1 MVITHEYD
9 AAQEREVEIPAP
21 KDRAGFLKR
30 CTMEGG
36 IVPPGFPV
44 YRGDTRT
51 WDEIQASGGF
61 IPAFELPPGVT
72 VPEYARNRVNQ
83 IMQVSASDFVHY
95 WKYPKECRE
104 KECAR
109 EYRPL
114 VFGKDGRQAGVAV
127 GCDTQGSQKSGH
139 DYEILLPK
147 LYALKV
153 SGVKMGAVGVYGD
166 KPSLEE
172 STMIWLHLIAGFDA
186 SEMVS
191 LTVVPVDMMRP
202 LS

>member
-9 AAQEREVEIPAP
+9 AAQECEVEIPAP

-61 IPAFELPPGVT
+61 VPAFELPPGVT

-83 IMQVSASDFVHY
+83 IMQVSAPDFVHY
-95 WKYPKECRE
+95 WKYPQECRK

-127 GCDTQGSQKSGH
+127 GCDAQGSQKSGY

-153 SGVKMGAVGVYGD
+153 SGVKTGAVGVYGD

-172 STMIWLHLIAGFDA
+172 STIIWLHLIAGFDA

-191 LTVVPVDMMRP
+191 LTVVPVDMIK
-202 LS
+202 

>member
-9 AAQEREVEIPAP
+9 AAQECEVEIPAP
-21 KDRAGFLKR
+21 EDRAGFLKR

-44 YRGDTRT
+44 YRGDMRT
-51 WDEIQASGGF
+51 WDDIQASGGF
-61 IPAFELPPGVT
+61 VPAFELPPGVT
-72 VPEYARNRVNQ
+72 VPEYARNRANQ
-83 IMQVSASDFVHY
+83 IMQVSAPDFVHY
-95 WKYPKECRE
+95 WKYPRECRE

-114 VFGKDGRQAGVAV
+114 VFGKDGRQAGVAT
-127 GCDTQGSQKSGH
+127 GCDTQGSQKSGQ

-172 STMIWLHLIAGFDA
+172 STIIWLHLIAGFDA
-186 SEMVS
+186 SEIVS

>member
-1 MVITHEYD
+1 MAKTYLYD
-9 AAQEREVEIPAP
+9 PAAEQEADIPAP
-21 KDRAGFLKR
+21 GDRAGFLKR

-36 IVPPGFPV
+36 IVPQGFPV

-51 WDEIQASGGF
+51 WDEIRDSGGF
-61 IPAFELPPGVT
+61 IPPFELAAGET
-72 VPEYARNRVNQ
+72 IPEHARRRVDR
-83 IMQVSASDFVHY
+83 IMQVSAPDFVHY

-104 KECAR
+104 RECAA

-114 VFGKDGRQAGVAV
+114 VFGKDGRMAGIST
-127 GCDTQGSQKSGH
+127 GCDTQGSQKSGY

-147 LYALKV
+147 LYALKM
-153 SGVKMGAVGVYGD
+153 SGMKIGAVGVYGD

-172 STMIWLHLIAGFDA
+172 STVIWLHLISGFDA

-191 LTVVPVDMMRP
+191 LTVVPVDMMG
-202 LS
+202 LVE